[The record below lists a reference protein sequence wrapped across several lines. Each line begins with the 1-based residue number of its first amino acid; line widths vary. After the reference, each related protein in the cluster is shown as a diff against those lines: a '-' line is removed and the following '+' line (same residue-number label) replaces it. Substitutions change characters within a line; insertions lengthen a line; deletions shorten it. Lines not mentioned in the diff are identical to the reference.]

1 MAESEDKLY
10 PQPGEVLEGKYEIER
25 ILGEGAMGAVVRARH
40 RLRKA
45 PVALKFMSPKI
56 MNQGGVVKRFINEG
70 VAASQIDSDHVL
82 KILDTSMLPS
92 GVPYL
97 VMEYL
102 DGVDLKDLLARDGTP
117 GIDVPRAVHFVLQML
132 EGLSVA
138 HRAGI
143 VHRDMKPA
151 NCFVINKN
159 NDPDYIKIVDFGIS
173 KVRDPEGIDLTS
185 TNSALGTPLYMSPEQ
200 ARRPKDVDRRSDI
213 YAVAGILY
221 ELIAGHAPF
230 VPDTGTFSELLV
242 KLITEEPAS
251 LEETRRDLPSG
262 FWQVVAKGLAKDP
275 EARYQSAVEMG
286 EALAPFS
293 DERSDYVLQKLT
305 RTPLP
310 SLLPPTM
317 RQAPASADDAG
328 GTVLMDGP
336 PTPPVASPAQSAVIA
351 GTNEGTAMPLR
362 PDATVLQPASNLPMW
377 VTAGAAVVAVGV
389 ALALALG
396 RDHSP
401 DQASP
406 DVPMTTTTPTVIA
419 PTTIEMETTT
429 VEPETTTTSS
439 TTTTTTSMAP
449 PPVRPTAQPTTTTT
463 TPPLKSASPLGT

>member
-1 MAESEDKLY
+1 MAESDDKLY

-25 ILGEGAMGAVVRARH
+25 MLGEGAMGAVVQARH
-40 RLRKA
+40 LLRKA

-56 MNQGGVVKRFINEG
+56 MNQAGVVKRFINEG

-102 DGVDLKDLLARDGTP
+102 DGIDLKALLARDGTP
-117 GIDVPRAVHFVLQML
+117 GLEVPRAVHFVLQML

-151 NCFVINKN
+151 NCFVIHKN
-159 NDPDYIKIVDFGIS
+159 NDPDFIKIVDFGIS
-173 KVRDPEGIDLTS
+173 KVRDPEGIELTS

-275 EARYQSAVEMG
+275 EARFQTAVDMG

-293 DERSDYVLQKLT
+293 DERSDYVLQKLS
-305 RTPLP
+305 RAPLP

-328 GTVLMDGP
+328 GTMLMDGP
-336 PTPPVASPAQSAVIA
+336 PTPPLASPAASAVVA
-351 GTNEGTAMPLR
+351 GTHEGTAMPAR
-362 PDATVLQPASNLPMW
+362 PDATVVQPASNLPMW

-396 RDHSP
+396 RDDAPNH
-401 DQASP
+401 ASP
-406 DVPMTTTTPTVIA
+406 DPPLTTSEPPTTTL
-419 PTTIEMETTT
+419 
-429 VEPETTTTSS
+429 EPETTSEAPV
-439 TTTTTTSMAP
+439 TTTTTTSTTSTMAP
-449 PPVRPTAQPTTTTT
+449 PPVRPTAPPPTTTTT
-463 TPPLKSASPLGT
+463 KTPPLKSASPLAP